1 MNEIKLQIG
10 CLVIMLYIIIMYV
23 RDSSNGKIKCNKC
36 YDALLYIAPWSI
48 VLDGVTSWTVNHLDI
63 VPRGINVVAHTAF
76 YMTMVLDL
84 ILSAIYMYNQIAGF
98 RERDITKKLL
108 PISGVIAL
116 TLILIGSPSIEF
128 REGDVT
134 NYSQGFSVY
143 VCFASLAIYF
153 GFIIF
158 NLIWLHKNIQSEKK
172 FGTMAFI
179 FFIGLMMVCQ
189 LIFPEFLM
197 SSTCPT
203 IMIMGIYIVFEN
215 PALKKLEMQNEHVI
229 DAFATL
235 VESRDNNTG
244 GHIKRTRLYVK
255 LLLKKMQGD
264 KHYND
269 VMSQDYVEYVSEA
282 APLHDVGK
290 IAIPD
295 EILQKPGR
303 FTDEEYEIMK
313 THSAVGGDIILNTFS
328 NMFSEE
334 AKKITY
340 EVARFHHE
348 KYNGKGYPDGL
359 VGEQIPLHAR
369 IMAIADVF
377 DAVSQNRCYRGA
389 MPLDECFSIIEK
401 GKGTDF
407 DPLLVELFLEAKD
420 EVTELFE
427 KNKDV

>member
-1 MNEIKLQIG
+1 M
-10 CLVIMLYIIIMYV
+10 
-23 RDSSNGKIKCNKC
+23 
-36 YDALLYIAPWSI
+36 
-48 VLDGVTSWTVNHLDI
+48 TSWTVNHLI
-63 VPRGINVVAHTAF
+63 AVPRRINVVVHIAF
-76 YMTMVLDL
+76 FMMMVLGL
-84 ILSAIYMYNQIAGF
+84 TLLAVYIYDQIEGF
-98 RERDITKKLL
+98 RENDIAKKFVSI
-108 PISGVIAL
+108 PGIIA
-116 TLILIGSPSIEF
+116 LILILVGSPYLTF
-128 REGDVT
+128 LEGEVT

-143 VCFASLAIYF
+143 VCFVSLAIYF
-153 GFIIF
+153 GFILF
-158 NLIWLHKNIQSEKK
+158 NIIWLRKNIQKEKK
-172 FGTMAFI
+172 FGAMAFI
-179 FFIGLMMVCQ
+179 FLIGLMMVLQ

-203 IMIMGIYIVFEN
+203 IMVMGIYIVFEN
-215 PALKKLEMQNEHVI
+215 PALKKLEIQNECMI
-229 DAFATL
+229 DGFATL

-244 GHIKRTRLYVK
+244 GHIKRTRLYVQ
-255 LLLKKMQGD
+255 LLLKKMQD
-264 KHYND
+264 EKHYND
-269 VMSQDYVEYVSEA
+269 VMSKDYVEYVSEA
-282 APLHDVGK
+282 APLHDIGK

-295 EILQKPGR
+295 EILQKPGK
-303 FTDEEYEIMK
+303 FTDAEYEIMK
-313 THSAVGGDIILNTFS
+313 THSAVGGDIIKNTFS
-328 NMFSEE
+328 NMFSDE
-334 AKKITY
+334 AKEITY

-420 EVTELFE
+420 EVIELYE